1 MRAGMALMLVMR
13 ALGRDREG
21 GVSGHRGGHNTPPS
35 CSLTRVDVLPQE
47 TEGKLLLNITT
58 PARGMQTKMQ
68 PRLLRGRKPPDPS
81 RRLRDRAQVEAN
93 RGPQRHLLCD
103 HIREPAAHPQPW
115 EGPEAVAS
123 PPHVV
128 LSRAGTVAACAIHP
142 PVWASLPAQ
151 SSSVWKEKPLE
162 QAGPRGTRCAGW
174 RGCRGLAAP
183 ARSSLQSCIRDPG

>member
-21 GVSGHRGGHNTPPS
+21 GVSGHRGGHNMPPS

-81 RRLRDRAQVEAN
+81 RRLQDRAQVEAN
-93 RGPQRHLLCD
+93 RGPQRPLSVITSGNPLP
-103 HIREPAAHPQPW
+103 IP
-115 EGPEAVAS
+115 S
-123 PPHVV
+123 PGKAPKQR
-128 LSRAGTVAACAIHP
+128 RA
-142 PVWASLPAQ
+142 LPTW
-151 SSSVWKEKPLE
+151 S
-162 QAGPRGTRCAGW
+162 
-174 RGCRGLAAP
+174 
-183 ARSSLQSCIRDPG
+183 